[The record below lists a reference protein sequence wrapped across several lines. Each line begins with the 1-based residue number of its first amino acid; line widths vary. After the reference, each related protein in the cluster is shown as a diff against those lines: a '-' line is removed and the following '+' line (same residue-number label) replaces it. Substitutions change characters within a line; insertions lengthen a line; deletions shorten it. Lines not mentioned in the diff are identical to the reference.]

1 MAASLSLYPAR
12 NLQLLSKACKFL
24 PDTIDLK
31 ASPRCDL
38 SICCR
43 AEAALAPAA
52 GAGAPPAPALPTAR
66 KPRIVVLGSGWG
78 AVSFI
83 KNVRPE
89 AFGRESG
96 GRADGPYELVVI
108 SPRNYFAYTP
118 LIPAAAAGTIEERSI
133 VEPIREL
140 LAGKGS
146 FVEASVTRVDAAR
159 QTLRCK
165 RQHCDVCDNRGK
177 AATCGDCQR
186 YETEFDV
193 SYDALILSV
202 GARVNTFGIKGVKEH
217 AFFLRS
223 IEDAKKL
230 RTHIRQGGHAPGQPF
245 PRTLS
250 NPSSRPLLP
259 CSKMV
264 ERASTPTC
272 TPEERRRLLSIV
284 VVGGGP
290 TGVEAAAELQ
300 DLMREDIARLLPH
313 LEERPIVTLVAN
325 TDVVLKTFS
334 PSVGVHATAHL
345 QRRQAHAKGGVRLLM
360 GHAVTAI
367 AEGNMTV
374 KQLADNSEAQLPFGT
389 CIWGAGITAH
399 PLVAALREHLPAED
413 QTARRGLLVDGHLRV
428 RGAPS
433 IFALGDAAATA
444 EAPAD
449 QLPATA
455 QVARQQAEYLAGLFN
470 SGAVSVDEA
479 AAPAAP
485 CDPAACA
492 SCTSWVESEAPPCSV
507 GAAAVPSG
515 AQSLVRLP
523 DTAKPFKY
531 THLGQL
537 AYIGAGS
544 GIVDLP
550 LPGIVPPAARAVK
563 GALASL
569 AWRGMESWMQVSLR
583 NQVMVISDMVRTK
596 LFGRNISAI

>member
-1 MAASLSLYPAR
+1 MPATLSSPSR
-12 NLQLLSKACKFL
+12 NLNGVACSHRRAHVRTQRRQRAFHVSAVAAPLSNGARPFLFL
-24 PDTIDLK
+24 PDTVDLQEVVA
-31 ASPRCDL
+31 ASTRGG
-38 SICCR
+38 
-43 AEAALAPAA
+43 AAAA
-52 GAGAPPAPALPTAR
+52 PAPARLAR

-83 KNVRPE
+83 KNAGPE
-89 AFGRESG
+89 AFGRESWA
-96 GRADGPYELVVI
+96 ADGAYELVVI

-118 LIPAAAAGTIEERSI
+118 LIPAAAAGAVEGRSI

-165 RQHCDVCDNRGK
+165 QQHCDVCDNRSK
-177 AATCGDCQR
+177 KATCGDCQR
-186 YETEFDV
+186 YEAEFDV

-202 GARVNTFGIKGVKEH
+202 GARVNTFGIEGVKEH

-230 RTHIRQGGHAPGQPF
+230 RTHIRQGRGRCCANAA
-245 PRTLS
+245 L
-250 NPSSRPLLP
+250 
-259 CSKMV
+259 KMV

-272 TPEERRRLLSIV
+272 TTEERRRLLSIV

-313 LEERPIVTLVAN
+313 LEERPTVTLVAN

-334 PSVGVHATAHL
+334 PSV
-345 QRRQAHAKGGVRLLM
+345 
-360 GHAVTAI
+360 
-367 AEGNMTV
+367 
-374 KQLADNSEAQLPFGT
+374 
-389 CIWGAGITAH
+389 
-399 PLVAALREHLPAED
+399 AALREQLPAEE

-470 SGAVSVDEA
+470 SGAVLMDEA

-492 SCTSWVESEAPPCSV
+492 GCASASTACGSAATS
-507 GAAAVPSG
+507 AAAAPSG
-515 AQSLVRLP
+515 AQSVVRLP
-523 DTAKPFKY
+523 VTAKPFKY

-537 AYIGAGS
+537 AYIGAES

-550 LPGIVPPAARAVK
+550 LPGIVPPAARAMK
-563 GALASL
+563 GVLASL
-569 AWRGMESWMQVSLR
+569 AWRGMESWMQVSMR
-583 NQVMVISDMVRTK
+583 NQVMVVSDMLRTK
-596 LFGRNISAI
+596 LFGRNVSSV